1 MDIKLIA
8 FDLDGTLLDK
18 SVKLPPINIRA
29 LRQCEELGIRL
40 MLCSGRAFEVQAEIA
55 GDAGISPILASANGA
70 RIDAGPDGPILRECT
85 MERNLAERIYAI
97 LMEKGVYFMVY
108 ARGRSYVANPRE
120 QERLGKHRHAP
131 GVALHGGRPYE
142 TVCDEKRL
150 VEEGLSGAY
159 KFVCFGEDYDPRFDE
174 LAPELDKMGLSIS
187 SSWRDNMEI
196 MSPGVDKGDA
206 VGFVAGMY
214 GISMENVMAFGDNSN
229 DLPMLE
235 RVGWPVAM
243 ANAEPCALGAAR
255 LVAPDHDAGGV
266 GIALNE
272 FVLSNDG
279 LRRYADGQV

>member
-18 SVKLPPINIRA
+18 SVRIPPANIRA
-29 LRQCEELGIRL
+29 LKSCAEAGIKL
-40 MLCSGRAFEVQAEIA
+40 MICSGRAFEVQAGIA
-55 GDAGISPILASANGA
+55 KEAGLAPILASANGA
-70 RIDAGPDGPILRECT
+70 RIDEGPDGPTIRECT
-85 MERNLAERIYAI
+85 MDRNLAERIYAI
-97 LMEKGVYFMVY
+97 LMEKDIYFMVY
-108 ARGRSYVANPRE
+108 ARGRAYVANTRE
-120 QERLGKHRHAP
+120 QQRLDRHYHAP
-131 GVALHGGRPYE
+131 GFATHGGHPYE

-150 VEEGLSGAY
+150 LEEGLSGAY
-159 KFVCFGEDYDPRFDE
+159 KFVCFGDDYDARFDE
-174 LAPELDKMGLSIS
+174 LRQQLSGMKLSIS

-206 VGFVAGMY
+206 VAFVAGMY
-214 GISMENVMAFGDNSN
+214 GIPMEKVMAFGDNSN

-243 ANAEPCALGAAR
+243 SNAEPCAMMAAR

-272 FVLSNDG
+272 FVLAKDG
-279 LRRYADGQV
+279 LRKYTDG